1 METSTSNN
9 TGYIVSSVLTTYAST
24 YSELKDR
31 KEELIRI
38 KLDLISLDHKIT
50 SVQQDTQMLNS
61 ELPKL
66 NTPLSAIENTLT
78 QMNSKLDSVVAE
90 RKWYKTAAGFVI
102 TASASIIIF
111 LISYSSEISAIK
123 QLLNQFIEM
132 SK

>member
-66 NTPLSAIENTLT
+66 NTQLSAIENTLT